1 MKKMSAETANAFPL
15 KSQYVNSITQARE
28 AEGDDEPH
36 EIEDDDDEVPG
47 PTVKAKKA
55 KAKAKVK
62 STKPSAK
69 RKATNLGK
77 DGKRWNYN
85 QVRMKFIKEARNE
98 HDLSFEAAQHLWDES
113 SAKKDFLKDV
123 SVQELKRRKF
133 IPKGSTENPW
143 AN

>member
-15 KSQYVNSITQARE
+15 KSQYVKSITQARE

-69 RKATNLGK
+69 RKATN
-77 DGKRWNYN
+77 
-85 QVRMKFIKEARNE
+85 
-98 HDLSFEAAQHLWDES
+98 
-113 SAKKDFLKDV
+113 
-123 SVQELKRRKF
+123 
-133 IPKGSTENPW
+133 
-143 AN
+143 